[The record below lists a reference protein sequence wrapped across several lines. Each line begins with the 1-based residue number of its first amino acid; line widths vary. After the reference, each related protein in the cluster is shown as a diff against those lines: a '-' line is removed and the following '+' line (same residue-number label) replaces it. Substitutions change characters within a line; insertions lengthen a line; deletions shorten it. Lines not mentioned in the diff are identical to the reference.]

1 VFQPGGGGYKLIVR
15 VPADEWSKLAQAA
28 PN

>member
-1 VFQPGGGGYKLIVR
+1 VFQPGGGGYKLIAR
-15 VPADEWSKLAQAA
+15 VQPDEWSKLAQAA